1 VRVALV
7 LGTST
12 GGVGRHVADLVGGL
26 VGSGADVVVACPPEV
41 EARFRFGEGG
51 AHVVPLEVS
60 DRPNPLADARA
71 TARLRELAKVSDV
84 LHAHGLRA
92 AALAVLATARTATP
106 VVATLHNAAPAGAVT
121 ARVHAALERVV
132 ARGAELVLVVSA
144 DLAERMRRL
153 GAAEVDLAVVAAPV
167 PGPPTKDRH
176 AVRAALGAEG
186 ATPLVV
192 TVARL
197 APQKDLGLLLDAVG
211 LLVARGEGELL
222 AVVAGDGPERAA
234 LQARVDAERLPVRLL
249 GGRHDVPDLLAAA
262 DAVVSTA
269 RWEGQPV
276 ALQEALHAGAA
287 VVATDAGGT
296 GAVVGNA
303 ALLVPVGDAEALA
316 AALHDVLAH
325 GSVRDDL
332 RSRAV
337 ERAATLPSS
346 ADALGA
352 ALAAYRRVG
361 VTGARGR
368 P

>member
-1 VRVALV
+1 M

-12 GGVGRHVADLVGGL
+12 GGVGRHVADLVTGL
-26 VGSGADVVVACPPEV
+26 GGSGAHVVVACPPEV
-41 EARFRFGEGG
+41 EARFRFADQG
-51 AHVVPLEVS
+51 AHVVPLEVA

-71 TARLRELAKVSDV
+71 TARLREVARVVDV
-84 LHAHGLRA
+84 VHAHGLRA

-106 VVATLHNAAPAGAVT
+106 VVATLHNAAPAGVVT

-132 ARGAELVLVVSA
+132 ARGAELVLAVSA

-153 GAAEVDLAVVAAPV
+153 GASDVQLAVVAAPL
-167 PGPPTKDRH
+167 PGTPTRDRY
-176 AVRAALGAEG
+176 AVRAALGVPG

-211 LLVARGEGELL
+211 LLVGRGEGDLL

-234 LQARVDAERLPVRLL
+234 LAARVDDEGLPVRLL
-249 GGRHDVPDLLAAA
+249 GGRDDVPDLLAAA

-296 GAVVGNA
+296 AAVVGDA

-316 AALHDVLAH
+316 RALHEVLTRT
-325 GSVRDDL
+325 SVREDL

-337 ERAATLPSS
+337 QRSASLPSS
-346 ADALGA
+346 RDALEA
-352 ALAAYRRVG
+352 AETAYRRVLG
-361 VTGARGR
+361 VAGAGG
-368 P
+368 PP